1 MPVIPSYRQRYLDIW
16 EQIPDLPIFMQPWY
30 MQIIAPDQ
38 WDVVLHFD
46 KEEQLDGIHTFC
58 FQKKWNSTLI
68 LPIPLMPYSGIWYK
82 YPSGGTL
89 KSNTKLSFRHDMLA
103 SLIKQMPVSSIAIQN
118 LRPMQ
123 TDILPL
129 MWKKWKHQVRF
140 TFYLDTRVGQEQLFA
155 NIKSSLRNEIRSAEK
170 KLYIKL
176 NEDLPGAVGLFQQK
190 LRDKKAYF
198 SHSDEKLLTLVQ
210 NCIERNQGTVINA
223 YHANTDLV
231 ASTLF
236 VWDSEQVYYM
246 LSGNSEAKME
256 KGANALLIWQGIQ
269 LAADNNLGFNFEGG
283 MSKGIGQYFAGFGAE
298 TQPYLQINRCVNQ
311 FWSFIG
317 QLRFGL

>member
-1 MPVIPSYRQRYLDIW
+1 
-16 EQIPDLPIFMQPWY
+16 MQPWY
-30 MQIIAPDQ
+30 LDIMAPDQ

-58 FQKKWNSTLI
+58 IQKKWNSTLI
-68 LPIPLMPYSGIWYK
+68 LPIPLIPYSGIWYK

-89 KSNTKLSFRHDMLA
+89 KANTQLSFRHDMMV
-103 SLIKQMPVSSIAIQN
+103 SLMDQLPVASIAIQN

-140 TFYLDTRVGQEQLFA
+140 TFYLDTRAGKEQLLA

-170 KLYIKL
+170 KLYIKF
-176 NEDLPGAVGLFQQK
+176 NEDLPSAVGLFQQK
-190 LRDKKAYF
+190 LRDKRAYF
-198 SHSDEKLLTLVQ
+198 SHSDEKLLKLVQ
-210 NCIERNQGTVINA
+210 NCIERNQGTIINT
-223 YHANTDLV
+223 YQANTDLV
-231 ASTLF
+231 ASTFF

-246 LSGNSEAKME
+246 LSGNSDAKME

-269 LAADNNLGFNFEGG
+269 LAADKSLGFNFEGG
-283 MSKGIGQYFAGFGAE
+283 MSKGIGQYFAGFGAQ